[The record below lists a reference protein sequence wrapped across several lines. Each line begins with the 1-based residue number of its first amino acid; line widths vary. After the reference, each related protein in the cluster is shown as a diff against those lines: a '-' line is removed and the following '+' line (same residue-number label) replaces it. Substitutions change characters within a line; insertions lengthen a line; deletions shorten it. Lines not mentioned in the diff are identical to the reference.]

1 MFKNNLKL
9 IVRKLRKE
17 KLYSFVNIAG
27 LTVGLTAFLL
37 IALYVRDELSYDK
50 FYADHEQLYRV
61 YATDTTRGVKQGSI
75 APDLAA
81 IIVSDIP
88 SVESAVRMVGAGA
101 KSLLTVDHKR
111 IYSDKIIFSDANF
124 FEMLDF
130 ELVEGLAQ
138 SVLNKPYQAVIT
150 TAFAEKLFGEEN
162 PIGRTISLNKERDLV
177 VTGISETPPNN
188 SSLRFD
194 VVIRSGLAE
203 MDTQIQGSM
212 RSALT
217 YLKISEEQDRAQVVK
232 MINEIRPKSAY
243 GLFLKNTEF
252 GLLPLT
258 DQRLHANFTYAYL
271 TDQSDIRFVYL
282 FSGIGFVI
290 LLLAVINYINM
301 VTASSLKRAK
311 EIGLRKVIGA
321 QKSQLVWYQLAESV
335 VVTTIALFM
344 AFAIT
349 ERLLPSMNNF
359 LGKAIE
365 LKYLGLEFLLFVP
378 LMGLTIGLLTG
389 LYPSFYISRYKPL
402 VLLKNNMSGT
412 SGKGGLRRALVG
424 FQFLAA
430 GVMILV
436 TLIMHSQMKFLKE
449 QKMGFDQE
457 LLAYVPL
464 FEDLK
469 GKSHV
474 FKNEVLGMS
483 GVSSATVTNWM
494 FGMHTWSGVFA
505 GYYDS
510 DTDERPPFVEVSF
523 VLGDED
529 VVNTLGLKILESE
542 EGFEMNQLDSTK
554 IVISRLVADG
564 LGWKDESA
572 IGKYVYQYA
581 GSKMKVVAVIED
593 FHSSSLKD
601 EILPSVIFNRESWSD
616 EKLLVRFEN
625 KGHQATLKEIKTKY
639 ESLLNRP
646 FEFSYVDD
654 EIEKYYKDEAD
665 QVALFNAFS
674 ALAIFISLLGLMAMA
689 TYAAEQRKK
698 EVSIRKVLGASMKQ
712 LILLLN
718 KENGVLV
725 IIAFLIAT
733 PFTVYVMQDW
743 LSEFKYTVTIHPA
756 LFILTL
762 AGFFALN
769 LLVTLLFS
777 MRVSRANPA
786 DVLRDE

>member
-37 IALYVRDELSYDK
+37 IALYVRDELSFDK
-50 FYADHEQLYRV
+50 FHADHEELYRV
-61 YATDTTRGVKQGSI
+61 YATDTTRDVKQGSI
-75 APDLAA
+75 APDLAG
-81 IIVSDIP
+81 IILSDIP
-88 SVESAVRMVGAGA
+88 AVASAVRMIGAGG
-101 KSLLTVDHKR
+101 KSLLTVGDQR
-111 IYSDKIIFSDANF
+111 IYSDKVIFSEANF

-130 ELVEGLAQ
+130 KLVEGIAQ
-138 SVLNKPYQAVIT
+138 SVLGQPYQAVIT
-150 TAFAEKLFGEEN
+150 TVLAEKLFGDES
-162 PIGRTISLNKERDLV
+162 PIGRTITLNKERELV
-177 VTGISETPPNN
+177 VTGICETPPNN

-194 VVIRSGLAE
+194 MVIRSGVTE
-203 MDTQIQGSM
+203 MDTQRPGSM
-212 RSALT
+212 MSALT
-217 YLKISEEQDRAQVVK
+217 YLKIPKEQDKAQVVK
-232 MINEIRPKSAY
+232 MINELKAKSSY
-243 GLFLKNTEF
+243 GIFVRNDEF
-252 GLLPLT
+252 SLLSIT

-282 FSGIGFVI
+282 FSGIGLVI

-321 QKSQLVWYQLAESV
+321 QKSQLVWYQLVESV
-335 VVTTIALFM
+335 VVTTIALVM
-344 AFAIT
+344 AFALT
-349 ERLLPSMNNF
+349 ERLLPVMNEL
-359 LGKAIE
+359 LGKTME
-365 LKYLGLEFLLFVP
+365 LKYFSLEFLLFVP
-378 LMGLTIGLLTG
+378 LMGLIIGLLTG

-412 SGKGGLRRALVG
+412 SGKGGLRRILVG
-424 FQFLAA
+424 FQFLVA
-430 GVMILV
+430 GIMILV
-436 TLIMHSQMKFLKE
+436 TLIMHSQMTFLKK
-449 QKMGFDQE
+449 QKMGFDEE
-457 LLAYVPL
+457 LLVYVPL

-469 GKSHV
+469 GKSQV

-494 FGMHTWSGVFA
+494 FGQYGQSGVFA
-505 GYYDS
+505 GYFDS
-510 DTDERPPFVEVSF
+510 DVKDRPPYVNVSF

-529 VVNTLGLKILESE
+529 VINTLGLKVLESVV
-542 EGFEMNQLDSTK
+542 GFDMSQLDSTK
-554 IVISRLVADG
+554 IVISKLVADG

-581 GSKMKVVAVIED
+581 GHQRKVVAVIDD

-601 EILPSVIFNRESWSD
+601 EILPSVILKGESWSG
-616 EKLLVRFEN
+616 ENLMIRFEAE
-625 KGHQATLKEIKTKY
+625 GHQGTLKEIKAKY

-654 EIEKYYKDEAD
+654 EIEKYYKEEAD
-665 QVALFNAFS
+665 QVALFNTFS
-674 ALAIFISLLGLMAMA
+674 GLAIFISLLGLMAMA
-689 TYAAEQRKK
+689 TYSAEQRKK

-718 KENGVLV
+718 KENGILV

-733 PFTVYVMQDW
+733 PITVYVMQDW
-743 LSEFKYTVTIHPA
+743 LSAFKYRINLQPTIFVMA
-756 LFILTL
+756 LV
-762 AGFFALN
+762 GFFVLN

-777 MRVSRANPA
+777 LKVSRANPA
-786 DVLRDE
+786 DTLREE